1 MDMSEYKFDATES
14 INRAL
19 LDMCPDFLKQDFER
33 MIGLANKYGLTL
45 PSLMSLLRE
54 ARELNDAFKRED
66 KEKKDVLEEEESEE

>member
-19 LDMCPDFLKQDFER
+19 LDMCPDFLKHDFER